1 MRTQWTGRYRFT
13 HMEPILI
20 LNPRDDVEFAAL
32 AARLL
37 EPGAVPAALESR
49 LREYHPQAV
58 VRRRGL
64 SGEQPEAWYVY
75 RDGKWTP
82 SRPVP

>member
-1 MRTQWTGRYRFT
+1 MGRSVPFP

-20 LNPRDDVEFAAL
+20 VNPRDDVEFAAL
-32 AARLL
+32 AAQLL
-37 EPGAVPAALESR
+37 EPGTTRVALESR

-58 VRRRGL
+58 VRPRGL

-75 RDGKWTP
+75 RDGHWTP